1 LDDDDVDIEEEKDD
15 IDANCQFDNGNKF
28 GYYNCLA
35 DTDISNKSDI
45 TNFYIESDDISG
57 LFEGSSNPIETDQ
70 QIEKNLTINFN
81 DENNFEKIIT
91 LNSPSLIDD
100 DDENSCNKTGR
111 FTITGKVNKNII
123 GDSFYID
130 YLNPPDIGAYCTFKD
145 TAANNN
151 LIITCHNEDDF
162 ELENI
167 IIGKQLIGGKV
178 YIGDNIISG
187 RPLTCQIGDEFT
199 AGSEYLSIEGEPED
213 SQNSTIS
220 DNGVGNQ
227 YYSKSKSSQGLS
239 GGAITAIV
247 IVSAF
252 VLIGVG
258 VLIALIKNGVFS
270 PKPPINNSTS
280 IPPLTNSS
288 ANII

>member
-1 LDDDDVDIEEEKDD
+1 MI
-15 IDANCQFDNGNKF
+15 F
-28 GYYNCLA
+28 
-35 DTDISNKSDI
+35 DISNKSDV

-70 QIEKNLTINFN
+70 QIEKNLTINFSDKKSSDN
-81 DENNFEKIIT
+81 LIT
-91 LNSPSLIDD
+91 LMSPYLFNDT
-100 DDENSCNKTGR
+100 ENSCDKTGQ
-111 FTITGKVNKNII
+111 FNITGKVDKNIA
-123 GDSFYID
+123 GGSFYID

-145 TAANNN
+145 TAANHN
-151 LIITCHNEDDF
+151 LI
-162 ELENI
+162 
-167 IIGKQLIGGKV
+167 
-178 YIGDNIISG
+178 YIDNSIMAG
-187 RPLTCQIGDEFT
+187 PLTCQIGDEFT

-227 YYSKSKSSQGLS
+227 YYSKTKSSQGLS

-270 PKPPINNSTS
+270 PKPPVNNSTS